1 MAELELDILRK
12 PEHSVF
18 FSFEFKVITVHCS
31 EMNSDTDFFVCVC
44 VSDTDFYQTHLTF

>member
-18 FSFEFKVITVHCS
+18 FSFEFKVITVPCS
-31 EMNSDTDFFVCVC
+31 EMNSRYRFLSNS
-44 VSDTDFYQTHLTF
+44 SDILNKF